1 MYEDKSMR
9 KEDVAVEE
17 GRVVDNC
24 RKKESAMEVARR
36 QMKWIIAKDWRED
49 VKLCVFVQS
58 LSVMIKGGRDL

>member
-24 RKKESAMEVARR
+24 REKESAMEVARR

-58 LSVMIKGGRDL
+58 LSMMIKGGRDL

>member
-17 GRVVDNC
+17 GRGVDNC
-24 RKKESAMEVARR
+24 REKESAMEVARR

-58 LSVMIKGGRDL
+58 LSMMIKGGRDL